1 MTILPSGELLR
12 LVQFRE
18 HAVRYCRYWHGLLL
32 VMSMVGR
39 RNIRNLP
46 FCCLFS
52 VFVFLFLLAH
62 LWSRYVQMLRCA
74 LLREKE
80 LVIEPMVQTRW
91 CNRAAVHLFCSL

>member
-1 MTILPSGELLR
+1 MLAW
-12 LVQFRE
+12 V
-18 HAVRYCRYWHGLLL
+18 VLL

-52 VFVFLFLLAH
+52 VFVSFSFSFGWYH

>member
-1 MTILPSGELLR
+1 MTTLLSGELLR
-12 LVQFRE
+12 LLQFRE

-52 VFVFLFLLAH
+52 VFVFLFLLARMVSP
-62 LWSRYVQMLRCA
+62 LEPLRTDAA
-74 LLREKE
+74 L
-80 LVIEPMVQTRW
+80 
-91 CNRAAVHLFCSL
+91 RALA